1 MIFANGD
8 KVITYQNDAS
18 VIKNIK
24 TEYDK
29 ETLKLDNP
37 YIGEIIFT
45 KNTVSF
51 YYDPVEV
58 MENENT
64 IEPANYIISI
74 VEPML
79 DSVSEG
85 K

>member
-8 KVITYQNDAS
+8 KVITYQHDAS
-18 VIKNIK
+18 VIKSIK
-24 TEYDK
+24 AAFDK
-29 ETLKLDNP
+29 EAVSINNP
-37 YIGEIIFT
+37 YIEEVIFT

-64 IEPANYIISI
+64 IEPANYIINI
-74 VEPML
+74 VEPVL
-79 DSVSEG
+79 NSVSEG

>member
-8 KVITYQNDAS
+8 KVITYQDDAS

-24 TEYDK
+24 AQSDQEA
-29 ETLKLDNP
+29 LKVNNP
-37 YIGEIIFT
+37 YIGEVAFT

>member
-8 KVITYQNDAS
+8 KIITYQEDAS

-24 TEYDK
+24 AQYDK
-29 ETLKLDNP
+29 NGLHIENP
-37 YIGEIIFT
+37 YIGEVAFT
-45 KNTVSF
+45 KNTVNF
-51 YYDPVEV
+51 YYDPVVV

-64 IEPANYIISI
+64 IEPASYIISI
-74 VEPML
+74 VEPVL
-79 DSVSEG
+79 DSVSGG